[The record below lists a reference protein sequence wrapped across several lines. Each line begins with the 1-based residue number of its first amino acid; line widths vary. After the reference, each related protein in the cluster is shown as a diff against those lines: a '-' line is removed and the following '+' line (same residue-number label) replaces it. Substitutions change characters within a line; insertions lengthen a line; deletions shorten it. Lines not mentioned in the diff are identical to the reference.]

1 MTVKAMKAGAVEF
14 LTKPFRE
21 QELLDAVRAA
31 LQRDRIRRDRED
43 EIRGLRTRFDTL
55 SSGTGNRRLS
65 NSRANEQT
73 GRGQTRV

>member
-31 LQRDRIRRDRED
+31 LQRDRIRC
-43 EIRGLRTRFDTL
+43 I
-55 SSGTGNRRLS
+55 S
-65 NSRANEQT
+65 
-73 GRGQTRV
+73 